1 MKPSTKLF
9 PLLWFFPLLSPLPA
23 QTFDYAAAGAYSASK
38 NGHSFLVMR
47 NGKIVYEKYS
57 NKFTSSMAHRL
68 ASGTKSFTGVLL
80 AIAVDDGLL
89 GFDEKV
95 SATITEWKTDKRKSQ
110 ITYRQLVGL
119 VSGLYGGRTGTIK
132 SYAASIKAPTI
143 ADPLKV
149 FSYGPNPF
157 QCFGE
162 ALKRKLQKKNPKE
175 TVTQYLLRKLIQPL
189 GIKVTY
195 WRNASTG
202 EPNLPSGAYLQAREW
217 IKFGEMVRL
226 GGVYGTKRIV
236 SSKNLGELF
245 KPTKVK
251 PNYGV
256 GWWLSPKTTGWPK
269 DLVFAGGA
277 GTQRLY
283 VLPKLGLVV
292 QRFAESSQKQFSDP
306 ALLQA
311 LIPSRYQAFG
321 SACRG
326 SLGLPV
332 LGGDPNSLP
341 RVGGRMRILLSNL
354 PSRAPGLFYMGL
366 SKTKYG
372 GFPLPISLAPLGM
385 KGCNL
390 WVSIDLPFA
399 FRAQS
404 GRASLEIP
412 IPNQDLLLGQS
423 TFFQALIV
431 DPKANP
437 ANLVMSGGLEV
448 RLGL

>member
-1 MKPSTKLF
+1 MTPIKGLL
-9 PLLWFFPLLSPLPA
+9 PLLLFLSPLAA
-23 QTFDYAAAGAYSASK
+23 QRFDFPAAAQYSASK
-38 NGHSFLVMR
+38 NGHSFLVMQG
-47 NGKIVYEKYS
+47 GKIVYEKYTNGFKS
-57 NKFTSSMAHRL
+57 TQAHRL

-95 SATITEWKTDKRKSQ
+95 AATITEWKTDKRKSQ

-119 VSGLYGGRTGTIK
+119 VSGLYGGKIGTIQ

-143 ADPLKV
+143 ADPLKK

-162 ALKRKLQKKNPKE
+162 ALKRKLQKKTPKE
-175 TVTQYLLRKLIQPL
+175 TVTQYMLRKLIQPL
-189 GIKVTY
+189 GMTVTY
-195 WRNASTG
+195 WRNGSTG
-202 EPNLPSGAYLQAREW
+202 EPNLPSGAFLKAREW

-226 GGVYGTKRIV
+226 GGVYGNKRIV
-236 SSKNLGELF
+236 SSKNLAELF

-251 PNYGV
+251 PSYGV
-256 GWWLSPKTTGWPK
+256 GWWLSARSPGLPE

-283 VLPKLGLVV
+283 VIPKLGLVV
-292 QRFAESSQKQFSDP
+292 QRFAETSQRNYSDK
-306 ALLQA
+306 ALFQA
-311 LIPSRYQAFG
+311 LIPSQYKAFG
-321 SACRG
+321 KACPG
-326 SLGLPV
+326 SSGLPS
-332 LGGDPNSLP
+332 LRGDASSLP
-341 RVGGRMRILLSNL
+341 KIGGRMRILLSNI
-354 PSRAPGLFYMGL
+354 PDKAPGLFYLGL

-372 GFPLPISLAPLGM
+372 GFPLPINLGPLGM

-390 WVSIDLPFA
+390 LVSIDLPLP

-404 GRASLEIP
+404 GKAGLDIP
-412 IPNQDLLLGQS
+412 IPNDELLLGQS
-423 TFFQALIV
+423 AFFQALII

-437 ANLVMSGGLEV
+437 AGMIMSAGLQV
-448 RLGL
+448 QVGL